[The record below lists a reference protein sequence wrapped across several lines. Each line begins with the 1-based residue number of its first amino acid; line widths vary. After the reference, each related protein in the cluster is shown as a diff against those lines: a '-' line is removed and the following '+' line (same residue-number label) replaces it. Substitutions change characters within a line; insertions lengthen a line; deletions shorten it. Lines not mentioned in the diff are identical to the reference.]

1 MSTLE
6 FNNNKNIIKK
16 ETVKVKL
23 DEENKISKIE
33 YYTPTGVLVKE
44 YQYSDSPIYERLNQY
59 KIMQMAYILCL
70 FDTEKF
76 YELYNTLSSDSDKE
90 AMATSLKTLLYK
102 YQKYTT
108 SNDNESDIDLPILN
122 RTKEFSTLGN
132 SLSTSDNK
140 IILNNNHIDT
150 CSSDFIIIGEPN
162 KNTVSY
168 NRNLRYPYTENNTQ
182 YRVLNKNI
190 CREFAK
196 QLCRSDSEEYQRL
209 VDSISYRD
217 PYYSSV
223 IEGGTS
229 FANSIKKLVKKCQ

>member
-1 MSTLE
+1 MNILE
-6 FNNNKNIIKK
+6 FNNDKSILRK
-16 ETVKVKL
+16 ETVKVIL
-23 DEENKISKIE
+23 DDDHKISEIE
-33 YYTPTGVLVKE
+33 YYTPFGVLVKK
-44 YQYSDSPIYERLNQY
+44 YQYFNSPMYERLNQY
-59 KIMQMAYILCL
+59 KIMQMAYMLCL

-108 SNDNESDIDLPILN
+108 SNDNESEIDLPTTNI
-122 RTKEFSTLGN
+122 TKEFSTLGN

-150 CSSDFIIIGEPN
+150 CSSSFIIIGETN

-168 NRNLRYPYTENNTQ
+168 NRNLRYPYTENNIQ
-182 YRVLNKNI
+182 YRVLNKNV

-196 QLCRSDSEEYQRL
+196 QLCRSDSDEYQRL

-223 IEGGTS
+223 IEGGNS
-229 FANSIKKLVKKCQ
+229 FANSIKRLVKKCQ